1 MKPYVP
7 TNTCLGYTFFP
18 TQDSA
23 SVTKLTQ
30 SVIFFF
36 TFTMLSFTPLL
47 FVNVIFNTYWRCN
60 ETETERKR
68 KHLN

>member
-7 TNTCLGYTFFP
+7 TYICLGYTFFA

-23 SVTKLTQ
+23 SVIKLTQ
-30 SVIFFF
+30 SLISFFN
-36 TFTMLSFTPLL
+36 MLSFTPLL
-47 FVNVIFNTYWRCN
+47 FVNVIFNTYWRST

-68 KHLN
+68 